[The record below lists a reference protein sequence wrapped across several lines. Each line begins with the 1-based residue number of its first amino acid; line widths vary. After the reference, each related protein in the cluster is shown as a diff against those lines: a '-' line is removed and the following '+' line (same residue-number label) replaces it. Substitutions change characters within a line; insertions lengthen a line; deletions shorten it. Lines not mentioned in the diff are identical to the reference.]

1 MRGKLSVKL
10 GLLFFVLML
19 VIEIALFFILYITIS
34 NHRVSEVME
43 GLLARGAGHRDV
55 LENNYDYTT
64 LEHVVLMESEA
75 STDVIITDEN
85 GNIKGRSSEED
96 VEFQSS
102 VVRDIAPVKDNE
114 DRIIEE
120 KWAELPYVA
129 TVSPIFVD
137 GVHKGEVFMFS
148 PSGTIRDTLT
158 HLSEQFLLVMLL
170 IGAVTL
176 VVVFALSQII
186 TRPLIR
192 MQQVTEKL
200 SAGKADR
207 KLDERHNDELGS
219 LAVSINSLS
228 EDLERLKKDRNNF
241 LSSIAHELRTP
252 LTYIKGYAEVA
263 SRKGTS
269 NEERVEYLA
278 IIREE
283 IYHLT
288 SLVQQLFQL
297 AKMEENSF
305 VIDPSV
311 IELTTLLVDVRS
323 QMQPL
328 FEERQ
333 AGLSISVPEEVFV
346 YGDAVRLKQ
355 VFYNLLNNSVF
366 YGFESPQVEINV
378 TVIRGEVHILVADN
392 GPGVP
397 EETLPYLFERLYRV
411 EKARSRK
418 YGGSGLGLSI
428 VKEIIEKHE
437 GTVQA
442 FNDNGLSILIKLPE
456 EKNYG

>member
-55 LENNYDYTT
+55 LENNYDSTT

-85 GNIKGRSSEED
+85 GNIKGRSSDED

-102 VVRDIAPVKDNE
+102 VVRDIAPVKVNE

-148 PSGTIRDTLT
+148 RSGTIRNTLN

-252 LTYIKGYAEVA
+252 LTYVKGYAEVA
-263 SRKGTS
+263 SRTGTS
-269 NEERVEYLA
+269 DEERVEYLA

-283 IYHLT
+283 INHLT

-305 VIDPSV
+305 VIEPSV
-311 IELTTLLVDVRS
+311 IELTPLLVDVRS

-333 AGLSISVPEEVFV
+333 AGLSISSPEEVFI

-366 YGFESPQVEINV
+366 YGYESPQVEINV
-378 TVIRGEVHILVADN
+378 TVIRGEVHILVSDN

-411 EKARSRK
+411 DKARSRK

-437 GTVQA
+437 GTVHA

-456 EKNYG
+456 EKNYD